1 MINEHVENL
10 MLNQGDALMI
20 SADKVATV
28 RKENTLLHA
37 LMILQ
42 NVGYASVPV
51 VDNKQ
56 KLQGVLRMPDII
68 KGIQDSLDYNWDLLA
83 EKKVGDVISVD
94 HSVVVGT
101 PDLEDILHSLVDH
114 NYVNVVDEQG
124 VFQGIITRKAI
135 LTRMNFMAHAI
146 DQYYDVS
153 VKEELFTRI
162 Q

>member
-10 MLNQGDALMI
+10 MLNQDDALVL

-37 LMILQ
+37 LMLLQ
-42 NVGYASVPV
+42 NVGYASIPV
-51 VDNKQ
+51 VDNNQ

-68 KGIQDSLDYNWDLLA
+68 RGVQDSLDYNWNLLS
-83 EKKVGDVISVD
+83 EKKVGDVMSVN

-114 NYVNVVDEQG
+114 NYVNVVNEEG
-124 VFQGIITRKAI
+124 IFQGIITRKTI

-146 DQYYDVS
+146 DQYFDIE
-153 VKEELFTRI
+153 VKEELFTRV